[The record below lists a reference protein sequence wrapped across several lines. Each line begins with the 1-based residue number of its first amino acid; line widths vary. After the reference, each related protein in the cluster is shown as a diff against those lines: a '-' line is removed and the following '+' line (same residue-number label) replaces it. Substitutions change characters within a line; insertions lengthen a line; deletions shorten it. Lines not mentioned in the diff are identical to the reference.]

1 MTVISEFTR
10 GQIRYLNTD
19 LDIQSKSDLSGIVEE
34 FGEDVIVLHHCER
47 RGFQHA
53 SFESSESSADAD
65 GVINSF
71 CRLVEQMPEEV
82 REIWDGC
89 VSRVFDIGYES
100 GSLPQNFR
108 SEIRAST
115 IQRVAEIGAS
125 VVVTIYPE
133 SGDFAPPPKPIQKDD
148 EPHR

>member
-1 MTVISEFTR
+1 ME
-10 GQIRYLNTD
+10 IRYLNTD
-19 LDIQSKSDLSGIVEE
+19 LDIESKSDLSRIVEE
-34 FGEDVIVLHHCER
+34 FGEDVITLHHGER
-47 RGFQHA
+47 RGYQHA
-53 SFESSESSADAD
+53 SFEISIAYDNTDAD

-71 CRLVEQMPEEV
+71 CRLVEQMPKEV

-100 GSLPQNFR
+100 GSSPQNFR

-115 IQRVAEIGAS
+115 IKRVAEIGAS

-133 SGDFAPPPKPIQKDD
+133 SGDFAPPEKPIQKED
-148 EPHR
+148 PPNM